1 MNKEEIIEE
10 FKHRYINSK
19 NNNYIFSELNNFDI
33 LDNIPNQCFVTTYE
47 SINNINVAQNIKINL
62 EEISVQGVLLFT
74 LTKLESMGLLIERIN
89 DSFSFKNKF
98 DLLKFQSIL
107 NRNNIMVQFIFYN
120 IENLSLENQQLLNEI
135 YCFHSLCFNA
145 NTFLKNKDFCS
156 YFLND
161 GRVLDN
167 RENYSKVKV
176 IYYDETIQQQKKLQ
190 KINLGGRKWK

>member
-1 MNKEEIIEE
+1 M
-10 FKHRYINSK
+10 NSK
-19 NNNYIFSELNNFDI
+19 GANDMVVKNKA
-33 LDNIPNQCFVTTYE
+33 NI
-47 SINNINVAQNIKINL
+47 NIKINL
-62 EEISVQGVLLFT
+62 EDISVQEVLLFT

-120 IENLSLENQQLLNEI
+120 IENLSLEDQQLLNEI
-135 YCFHSLCFNA
+135 YCFHSLFFNV

-167 RENYSKVKV
+167 RENYTKIKTVSFDEVMTKKKVK
-176 IYYDETIQQQKKLQ
+176 K
-190 KINLGGRKWK
+190 